1 VNPRRRIAVALAA
14 AALGLA
20 GGCDKLFAPAQGPF
34 NGIDVTGGP
43 MGSPLHLTDHE
54 GKPRS
59 LADFR
64 GKVVVVVVG
73 FTHCPDICPTALAD
87 MAKAV
92 RELGDRGGE
101 VQVLFVTLD
110 PKRDSAEVLRQYVP
124 AFHPAFIGLR
134 GDQAQT
140 AAVTKG
146 LHIYANERPGKTPD
160 TYTVDHS
167 AQHFVFD
174 REGRLRLLLPPS
186 LSTAA
191 IAADLRVLMNS

>member
-1 VNPRRRIAVALAA
+1 VKLRPGLAAAALAA
-14 AALGLA
+14 AALLA
-20 GGCDKLFAPAQGPF
+20 GGCDRLFAPAKGPF

-43 MGSPLHLTDHE
+43 MGSTLELSDHE
-54 GKPRS
+54 GRPRS

-92 RELGDRGGE
+92 RTLGDRGGE

-110 PKRDSAEVLRQYVP
+110 PKRDTAEVLKQYVP

-134 GDQAQT
+134 GDAAQT
-140 AAVTKG
+140 AAFTKG
-146 LHIYANERPGKTPD
+146 LHVYANERPGKTPD

-174 REGRLRLLLPPS
+174 REGRLRLLLPPNMA
-186 LSTAA
+186 TAA
-191 IAADLRVLMNS
+191 IASDLRVLMNG

>member
-1 VNPRRRIAVALAA
+1 VNLRRRLAVALAA
-14 AALGLA
+14 AVLGLA
-20 GGCDKLFAPAQGPF
+20 GGCDKLFAPAKGPF

-43 MGSPLHLTDHE
+43 MGSPLRLTDQD

-73 FTHCPDICPTALAD
+73 FTHCPDVCPTALAD

-92 RELGDRGGE
+92 KDLGDRGSE

-110 PKRDSAEVLRQYVP
+110 PKRDTAEVLRQYVP

-134 GDQAQT
+134 GDEAQT

-174 REGRLRLLLPPS
+174 REGRLRLLLPPN
-186 LSTAA
+186 LPTAA
-191 IAADLRVLMNS
+191 ITSDLRVLMNS